1 MTEPKRDWRKIKYYP
16 VSIEKL
22 QQASMREAAYL
33 IAPVNIGEDYEY
45 FDEVKHLLE
54 IPAKIFD
61 AQRPRK
67 SIEELKQELDEK
79 FEELIEQYKR
89 NSYASTLT
97 TERNYDWNFDR
108 IIGNFEYARENGYF
122 PKVTFISSG
131 TLDYSKLSVNAGSNI
146 SSPCFM
152 VKHGSSHQGYYTI
165 GDDGYYRFY
174 MEKKPNAFFRFFV
187 YKLMGFR
194 WVDGVL
200 K

>member
-1 MTEPKRDWRKIKYYP
+1 MTEPTLQIGTTGYKLNP
-16 VSIEKL
+16 EKL
-22 QQASMREAAYL
+22 VG
-33 IAPVNIGEDYEY
+33 APQNVLPYILGCFYFKEEYEY
-45 FDEVKHLLE
+45 FDVIKDYLDIPEPHKTLDE
-54 IPAKIFD
+54 I
-61 AQRPRK
+61 
-67 SIEELKQELDEK
+67 SQELDEK
-79 FEELIEQYKR
+79 FEKLIEQYKR

-108 IIGNFEYARENGYF
+108 IIGNFEYAKTQGYF
-122 PKVTFISSG
+122 PQVTFISSG
-131 TLDYSKLSVNAGSNI
+131 ALDYSKLSVNSEVKF

-194 WVDGVL
+194 WVDEVL
-200 K
+200 